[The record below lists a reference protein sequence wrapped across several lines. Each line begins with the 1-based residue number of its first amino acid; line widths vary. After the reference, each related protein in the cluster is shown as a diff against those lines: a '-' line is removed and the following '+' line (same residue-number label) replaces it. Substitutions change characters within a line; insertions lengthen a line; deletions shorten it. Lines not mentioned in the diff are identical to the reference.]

1 MLISYDKDNNKSM
14 NQKEELDQNK
24 QNEKKQNTQ
33 FDESQMDILPD
44 LMPVLGYTDDF
55 VAITLALIKVQ
66 GYIDEEVERKSKN
79 LLQKIFGKDI
89 I

>member
-1 MLISYDKDNNKSM
+1 MLISYNKDNNKSM

-66 GYIDEEVERKSKN
+66 G
-79 LLQKIFGKDI
+79 
-89 I
+89 

>member
-1 MLISYDKDNNKSM
+1 MSYYKDSSKAM

-44 LMPVLGYTDDF
+44 LMPVFGYTDDF

>member
-44 LMPVLGYTDDF
+44 LMPVLRYTDDF

-66 GYIDEEVERKSKN
+66 G
-79 LLQKIFGKDI
+79 
-89 I
+89 

>member
-1 MLISYDKDNNKSM
+1 MSYYKDSSKAM

-33 FDESQMDILPD
+33 FDESQMDILTD

-66 GYIDEEVERKSKN
+66 G
-79 LLQKIFGKDI
+79 
-89 I
+89 

>member
-1 MLISYDKDNNKSM
+1 M

>member
-1 MLISYDKDNNKSM
+1 MSYDKYSSKAM

-66 GYIDEEVERKSKN
+66 G
-79 LLQKIFGKDI
+79 
-89 I
+89 

>member
-1 MLISYDKDNNKSM
+1 MSYYKDSSKAM

-66 GYIDEEVERKSKN
+66 G
-79 LLQKIFGKDI
+79 
-89 I
+89 

>member
-1 MLISYDKDNNKSM
+1 MSYYKDSSKAM
-14 NQKEELDQNK
+14 NQKEVLDQNK

>member
-1 MLISYDKDNNKSM
+1 MSYDKDSSKAM

-66 GYIDEEVERKSKN
+66 G
-79 LLQKIFGKDI
+79 
-89 I
+89 

>member
-14 NQKEELDQNK
+14 NKKEELDQNK

-66 GYIDEEVERKSKN
+66 G
-79 LLQKIFGKDI
+79 
-89 I
+89 

>member
-1 MLISYDKDNNKSM
+1 MLISYDKDNNKAM

-66 GYIDEEVERKSKN
+66 G
-79 LLQKIFGKDI
+79 
-89 I
+89 

>member
-1 MLISYDKDNNKSM
+1 MSYDKDSSKAM

-33 FDESQMDILPD
+33 FDESQMDILLD

-66 GYIDEEVERKSKN
+66 G
-79 LLQKIFGKDI
+79 
-89 I
+89 

>member
-66 GYIDEEVERKSKN
+66 G
-79 LLQKIFGKDI
+79 
-89 I
+89 

>member
-24 QNEKKQNTQ
+24 QNEKKQKTLV
-33 FDESQMDILPD
+33 DESQMDILPD

-66 GYIDEEVERKSKN
+66 G
-79 LLQKIFGKDI
+79 
-89 I
+89 

>member
-1 MLISYDKDNNKSM
+1 MLISYNKDNNKSM

>member
-1 MLISYDKDNNKSM
+1 MSYDKDSSKAM

-44 LMPVLGYTDDF
+44 LMPVLRYIDDF

-66 GYIDEEVERKSKN
+66 G
-79 LLQKIFGKDI
+79 
-89 I
+89 